1 MTQQQNDFVAQAV
14 NYCRHQAGKGTDSL
28 AALMERT
35 AADWQQTLEGMSEEQ
50 ADFAP
55 GREWSAKQVINHFL
69 EVTAGVNKQVAKL
82 TGGRLDSL
90 EVDEEK
96 LAAQGKAPPAAT
108 VPEMRDRL
116 SAIFG
121 EIVGLTRSLEDNEH
135 LQEEFP
141 HPMFGKLNI
150 LEWIAFQRLH
160 SMDHMQQIAKNKA
173 DAGYPA

>member
-1 MTQQQNDFVAQAV
+1 MTQQVDPIQQAV
-14 NYCRHQAGKGTDSL
+14 GYCRHQASKGVDSL

-35 AADWQQTLEGMSEEQ
+35 GQDWQRTLDGMSDEQ
-50 ADFAP
+50 TAFAP
-55 GREWSAKQVINHFL
+55 GNEWSARQVVAHFL
-69 EVTAGVNKQVAKL
+69 DVTGGVNKQVQKL
-82 TGGRLDSL
+82 TGGGLAGL

-96 LAAQGKAPPAAT
+96 LATEGKAPAPQT
-108 VPEMRDRL
+108 VPEMQDRV

-121 EIVGLTRSLEDNEH
+121 KIVTLTRSLEGNEH

-160 SMDHMQQIAKNKA
+160 SMDHMQQIEKNKA
-173 DAGYPA
+173 AEGYPA

>member
-1 MTQQQNDFVAQAV
+1 MVQQAV
-14 NYCRHQAGKGTDSL
+14 AYCRHQAGKGIDSL

-35 AADWQQTLEGMSEEQ
+35 GADWQRTLEGMSDEQ
-50 ADFAP
+50 TAFAP
-55 GREWSAKQVINHFL
+55 GHEWPAKQVVNHFL

-82 TGGRLDSL
+82 TGGALPSGPL
-90 EVDEEK
+90 DEES
-96 LAAQGKAPPAAT
+96 LAAQGKAAPAEA

-121 EIVGLTRSLEDNEH
+121 EIVALTSSLEENQH

-141 HPMFGKLNI
+141 HPMFGQLNI

-160 SMDHMQQIAKNKA
+160 SMDHMQQIEKNKA
-173 DAGYPA
+173 DAGYPQA